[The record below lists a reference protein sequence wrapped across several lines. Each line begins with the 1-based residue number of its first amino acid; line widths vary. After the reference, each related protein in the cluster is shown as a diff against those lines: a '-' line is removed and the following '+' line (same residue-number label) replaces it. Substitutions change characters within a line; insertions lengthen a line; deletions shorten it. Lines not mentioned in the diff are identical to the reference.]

1 VKTQKA
7 ILVVVLVM
15 TGILFL
21 AAIGLVVSAEY
32 LNRKSKHELTQMASE
47 LGPGTSFAI
56 VKSRLGQPSQV
67 YTNSEDVEMFGTTKD
82 KSITTNTLLFKF
94 FMRKSIPFR
103 WVLIYTDRN
112 TNAVVYADW
121 QDM

>member
-1 VKTQKA
+1 
-7 ILVVVLVM
+7 
-15 TGILFL
+15 
-21 AAIGLVVSAEY
+21 
-32 LNRKSKHELTQMASE
+32 
-47 LGPGTSFAI
+47 
-56 VKSRLGQPSQV
+56 
-67 YTNSEDVEMFGTTKD
+67 MFGTTKD

>member
-1 VKTQKA
+1 MKTQKA